1 MSNVAHLTLQ
11 TVEKGLRL
19 RWQAAGGTEGVLDTG
34 PGRVAPSPVE
44 ALLGALGGC
53 EGMDVIDILRKKRQK
68 VTAYEVFVTGERRE
82 EHPRRFTKIEV
93 LHRVTGHELSGT
105 AIEGAIRLSTT
116 KYCSVHASMHPEIEI
131 TSRYEIVAA
140 P

>member
-11 TVEKGLRL
+11 TVEKGLRF
-19 RWQAAGGTEGVLDTG
+19 RWQAAAGTEGVFDSG

-53 EGMDVIDILRKKRQK
+53 EGMDVIDILRKKRQR
-68 VTAYEVFVTGERRE
+68 VTGYEVFVTGERRT
-82 EHPRRFTKIEV
+82 EHPRRFTKIEIV
-93 LHRVTGHELSGT
+93 HRVTGHDLNGKAIEAAIELS
-105 AIEGAIRLSTT
+105 ST
-116 KYCSVHASMHPEIEI
+116 KYCSVHASLLPEIEI